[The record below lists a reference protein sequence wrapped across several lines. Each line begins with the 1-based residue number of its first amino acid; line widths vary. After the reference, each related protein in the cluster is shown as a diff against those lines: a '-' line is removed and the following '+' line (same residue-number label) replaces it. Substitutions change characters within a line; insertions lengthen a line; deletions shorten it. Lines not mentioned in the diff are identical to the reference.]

1 MINYFIFIS
10 KVLIFGLFD
19 NSYYS
24 VIKKHMIN
32 KSFKFSN
39 RDNKSIFT
47 LVRIFKKHLS
57 SKIYFNKPD
66 YLLNDNLIFDNN
78 MNSFK
83 ERVDFLNFYS
93 KIRNITY

>member
-32 KSFKFSN
+32 KSFKFSY

-47 LVRIFKKHLS
+47 LVRIFKKA
-57 SKIYFNKPD
+57 
-66 YLLNDNLIFDNN
+66 
-78 MNSFK
+78 FK
-83 ERVDFLNFYS
+83 F
-93 KIRNITY
+93 